1 MTLRPSDRAPG
12 LHLAPDVVVPDDAQ
26 IAPYV
31 TIYSG
36 VRLGSGVAL
45 EQGAI
50 VGRPQ
55 QIDSGSRS
63 PRRAA
68 GETTE
73 IGDGCRVGS
82 NSVVCAGAHLGPG
95 TYLGDHVLIRETAA
109 LGEAVMIGRGAV
121 VSHSTRIGDRTRIQ
135 NYTLVGPWTFI
146 EEDVLVSPRVTFLGD
161 PTMGRRAPDA
171 VPKGI
176 AVRRACRI
184 GTAAIISQDVELG
197 EEAVIGAAALVR
209 ADVPPRTVVV
219 GAPARP
225 LRDVADDE
233 LLEAWRENVR

>member
-1 MTLRPSDRAPG
+1 MTLLPSDRAPG
-12 LHLAPDVVVPDDAQ
+12 LHLAPDAFVPDDAEL
-26 IAPYV
+26 APYV

-36 VRLGSGVAL
+36 VRLGAGVTL

-55 QIDSGSRS
+55 QIDAGSRA
-63 PRRAA
+63 PRRTP

-82 NSVVCAGAHLGPG
+82 NSVVVAGAHVGCG
-95 TYLGDHVLIRETAA
+95 TYLGDHVLIRETAV
-109 LGEAVMIGRGAV
+109 LGEAVMIGRGTV
-121 VSHSTRIGDRTRIQ
+121 ISHSTQVGDRTRIQ
-135 NYTLVGPWTFI
+135 NNTLVGPWTFL

-161 PTMGRRAPDA
+161 PTMGRRAADA
-171 VPKGI
+171 VSRGI
-176 AVRRACRI
+176 VARRACRV
-184 GTAAIISQDVELG
+184 GTAAIIFQGVEIG

-209 ADVPPRTVVV
+209 TDVPPRTVVV

-225 LRDVADDE
+225 LRDVAEDE